1 MFLNLRTNTM
11 ISSID
16 HLIIAVKDIN
26 DAEENYRKIFGME
39 PVWKGEHKALGTAN
53 VIFNFKNTYCELLSA
68 NGDGIG
74 AALVNG
80 AIEEQGDGLIGVVLG
95 TNNIEESFST
105 LKKSGYL
112 VTEPTEGEG
121 IDNKTQKI
129 RKWKNLFLPP
139 ELTRGIFSFIIEHS
153 EGVLPSLNKYPEAT
167 INKLDHLVI
176 NTNDANGFI
185 NIYKDVFNI
194 RLALDKVI
202 EHWKSRMLFFRVN
215 KTTIEVIE
223 RKNEDDSQDSLW
235 GLAWEVESIEEAY
248 KRLISEGVD
257 VTPIKE
263 GLKEN
268 TLVATIKSHT
278 HNVPT
283 LLIEHT

>member
-1 MFLNLRTNTM
+1 M

-53 VIFNFKNTYCELLSA
+53 VIFNFKNTYFELLSA
-68 NGDGIG
+68 NGDGLG
-74 AALVNG
+74 AELVNS
-80 AIEEQGDGLIGVVLG
+80 AIEEQGDGLIGVVFG

-153 EGVLPSLNKYPEAT
+153 EGALPSLNKYPKAT

>member
-1 MFLNLRTNTM
+1 M
-11 ISSID
+11 ISSLD

-26 DAEENYRKIFGME
+26 EAEENYRKIFGIE
-39 PVWKGEHKALGTAN
+39 PVWKGEHKALGTLN

-74 AALVNG
+74 ASLVNN
-80 AIEEQGDGLIGVVLG
+80 AIEENGDGLIGLVFG
-95 TNNIEESFST
+95 TNNAEESFSK
-105 LKKSGYL
+105 LKKLGYL
-112 VTEPTEGEG
+112 ITEPSEGEG
-121 IDNKTQKI
+121 VDTKTKKI

-139 ELTRGIFSFIIEHS
+139 ELSRGIFTFLIEHT
-153 EGVLPSLNKYPEAT
+153 EGALPSLDKYPSDSV
-167 INKLDHLVI
+167 NKLDHVVI
-176 NTNDANGFI
+176 NTNDADGFI
-185 NIYKDVFNI
+185 NIYRDIFNI

-202 EHWKSRMLFFRVN
+202 EHWKSRMLFFRLN

-223 RKNEDDSQDSLW
+223 RKNEDTSQDSLW
-235 GLAWEVESIEEAY
+235 GLAWEVESIEETH
-248 KRLISEGVD
+248 KRLTDEGVD
-257 VTPIKE
+257 VSPIKD

-283 LLIEHT
+283 LLIEHS

>member
-1 MFLNLRTNTM
+1 M

-16 HLIIAVKDIN
+16 HLIVAVKDIN

-68 NGDGIG
+68 NGDGLG
-74 AALVNG
+74 AELVNS

-112 VTEPTEGEG
+112 VTEPTGGEG

-153 EGVLPSLNKYPEAT
+153 EGELPSLNKYPKAT

-248 KRLISEGVD
+248 NRLISEGVD

-283 LLIEHT
+283 LLIEHI

>member
-1 MFLNLRTNTM
+1 M

-16 HLIIAVKDIN
+16 HLIIAVKDIH

-68 NGDGIG
+68 NGDGLG
-74 AALVNG
+74 AELVNS

-121 IDNKTQKI
+121 VDNKTQKI

-153 EGVLPSLNKYPEAT
+153 EGALPSLNKYPKAT

-223 RKNEDDSQDSLW
+223 RKNENNSQDSLW

-257 VTPIKE
+257 VTPIKD
-263 GLKEN
+263 GLKKN

-283 LLIEHT
+283 LLIEHI

>member
-1 MFLNLRTNTM
+1 M

-16 HLIIAVKDIN
+16 HLIIAVKDIH

-68 NGDGIG
+68 NGDGLG
-74 AALVNG
+74 AELVNS

-95 TNNIEESFST
+95 TNNIEESFSS

-139 ELTRGIFSFIIEHS
+139 ELTRGLFSFIIEHS
-153 EGVLPSLNKYPEAT
+153 EGVLPSLHKYPKAT

-223 RKNEDDSQDSLW
+223 RKNENDSQDSLW

-257 VTPIKE
+257 VTPIKD

>member
-1 MFLNLRTNTM
+1 M

-16 HLIIAVKDIN
+16 HLIIAVTDIN
-26 DAEENYRKIFGME
+26 DAEQNYRKIFGME

-68 NGDGIG
+68 NGDGLG

-80 AIEEQGDGLIGVVLG
+80 AIEEQGDGLIGVVFG
-95 TNNIEESFST
+95 TNNIKESCST

-153 EGVLPSLNKYPEAT
+153 EGELPSLNKYPKAT

-185 NIYKDVFNI
+185 NIYKDIFNI

-248 KRLISEGVD
+248 NRLISEGVD

>member
-1 MFLNLRTNTM
+1 M

-39 PVWKGEHKALGTAN
+39 PVWKGEHKELGTAN
-53 VIFNFKNTYCELLSA
+53 VIFNFKNTYFELLSA
-68 NGDGIG
+68 NGDGLG
-74 AALVNG
+74 AELVNS
-80 AIEEQGDGLIGVVLG
+80 AIEEQGDGLIGVVFG

-153 EGVLPSLNKYPEAT
+153 EGALPSLNKYPKAT

-185 NIYKDVFNI
+185 NIYKDIFNI

>member
-1 MFLNLRTNTM
+1 M

-16 HLIIAVKDIN
+16 HLIIAVRDIN

-53 VIFNFKNTYCELLSA
+53 VIFNFKNTYFELLSA
-68 NGDGIG
+68 NGDGLG
-74 AALVNG
+74 AELVNS
-80 AIEEQGDGLIGVVLG
+80 AIEEQGDGLIGVVFG

-153 EGVLPSLNKYPEAT
+153 EGALPSLNKYPKAT

-185 NIYKDVFNI
+185 NIYKDIFNI

>member
-1 MFLNLRTNTM
+1 M

-26 DAEENYRKIFGME
+26 KAEENYRKIFGIN
-39 PVWKGEHKALGTAN
+39 PVWKGEHKALGTSN

-68 NGDGIG
+68 NGDGLG
-74 AALVNG
+74 AALVDN
-80 AIEEQGDGLIGVVLG
+80 AIEENGDGLIGLVFG
-95 TNNIEESFST
+95 TNNAEESFSK
-105 LKKSGYL
+105 LKKLGYL
-112 VTEPTEGEG
+112 ITEPSEGEG
-121 IDNKTQKI
+121 IDTKTKKI

-139 ELTRGIFSFIIEHS
+139 ELSRGIFTFLIEHT
-153 EGVLPSLNKYPEAT
+153 EGALPSLDKYPSDSV
-167 INKLDHLVI
+167 NKLDHVVI
-176 NTNDANGFI
+176 NTNDADGFI
-185 NIYKDVFNI
+185 NIYRDIFNI

-202 EHWKSRMLFFRVN
+202 EHWKSRMLFFRFN

-223 RKNEDDSQDSLW
+223 RKNEDTSQDSLW
-235 GLAWEVESIEEAY
+235 GLAWEVESIKETH
-248 KRLISEGVD
+248 KRLTKEGVD
-257 VTPIKE
+257 ITPIKD

>member
-1 MFLNLRTNTM
+1 M
-11 ISSID
+11 
-16 HLIIAVKDIN
+16 
-26 DAEENYRKIFGME
+26 
-39 PVWKGEHKALGTAN
+39 
-53 VIFNFKNTYCELLSA
+53 
-68 NGDGIG
+68 
-74 AALVNG
+74 VNG
-80 AIEEQGDGLIGVVLG
+80 AIKEQGDGLIGVVYG
-95 TNNIEESFST
+95 TNNIEESFSA

-139 ELTRGIFSFIIEHS
+139 ELTRGLFSFIIEHS
-153 EGVLPSLNKYPEAT
+153 EGVLPSLNKYPKAT

-223 RKNEDDSQDSLW
+223 RKNEDDSLDSLW

-283 LLIEHT
+283 LLIEHTQ

>member
-1 MFLNLRTNTM
+1 M

-16 HLIIAVKDIN
+16 HLIIAVKDIH

-39 PVWKGEHKALGTAN
+39 PVWKGEHKALGTVN
-53 VIFNFKNTYCELLSA
+53 VIFNFRNTYCELLSA
-68 NGDGIG
+68 NGDGLG

-80 AIEEQGDGLIGVVLG
+80 AIKEQGDGLIGVVYG
-95 TNNIEESFST
+95 TNNIEESFSA

-139 ELTRGIFSFIIEHS
+139 ELTRGLFSFIIEHS
-153 EGVLPSLNKYPEAT
+153 EGVLPSLHKYPKAT

-223 RKNEDDSQDSLW
+223 RKNEDDSLDSLW

>member
-1 MFLNLRTNTM
+1 M

-26 DAEENYRKIFGME
+26 KAEENYRKIFGIE
-39 PVWKGEHKALGTAN
+39 PVWKGEHKALGTSN

-74 AALVNG
+74 ASLVNN
-80 AIEEQGDGLIGVVLG
+80 AIEENGDGLIGLVFG
-95 TNNIEESFST
+95 TNNAEESFSK
-105 LKKSGYL
+105 LKKLGYL
-112 VTEPTEGEG
+112 ITEPSEGEG
-121 IDNKTQKI
+121 IDTKTKKI

-139 ELTRGIFSFIIEHS
+139 ELSRGIFTFLIEHT
-153 EGVLPSLNKYPEAT
+153 EGALPSLDKYPSDSV
-167 INKLDHLVI
+167 NKLDHVVI
-176 NTNDANGFI
+176 NTNDADGFI
-185 NIYKDVFNI
+185 DIYRDIFNI

-202 EHWKSRMLFFRVN
+202 EHWKSRMLFFRLN

-223 RKNEDDSQDSLW
+223 RKNEDTSQDSLW
-235 GLAWEVESIEEAY
+235 GLAWEVESIEETH
-248 KRLISEGVD
+248 KRLIKEGID
-257 VTPIKE
+257 ISPIKD

-283 LLIEHT
+283 LLIEHS